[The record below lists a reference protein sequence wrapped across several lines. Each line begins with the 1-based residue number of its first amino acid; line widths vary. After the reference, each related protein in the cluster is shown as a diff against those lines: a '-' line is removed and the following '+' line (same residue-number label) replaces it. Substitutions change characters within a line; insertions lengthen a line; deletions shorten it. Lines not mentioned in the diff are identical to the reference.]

1 MQIDEYEVVPIKAV
15 IGSSD
20 ESTIPVLVPGLGL
33 SSAASGEGDDTGR
46 GGADTGTDTDMSDA
60 SEPSMPLLRA
70 PHFIGDIKLALLKA
84 NLSAKSVPVS
94 FAKGSLVCGPV
105 RPLVSAPK
113 ATQPKTASRLAK
125 LTGTAGRP
133 SPTPE
138 REEDAPLDTSGGRVV
153 VRKEGNQ
160 LVLEGAPGDT
170 FYAVRSAIYD
180 LHAVAS

>member
-1 MQIDEYEVVPIKAV
+1 MPIKAV

-20 ESTIPVLVPGLGL
+20 ESTIPVLVPGIGIGL
-33 SSAASGEGDDTGR
+33 SSAASGEGDESEQT
-46 GGADTGTDTDMSDA
+46 GADKGTDTDMSHVTE
-60 SEPSMPLLRA
+60 SSMPMLRA

-84 NLSAKSVPVS
+84 NLGAKSVPVS
-94 FAKGSLVCGPV
+94 FYKGTLVCGPV
-105 RPLVSAPK
+105 KLLVPAPK